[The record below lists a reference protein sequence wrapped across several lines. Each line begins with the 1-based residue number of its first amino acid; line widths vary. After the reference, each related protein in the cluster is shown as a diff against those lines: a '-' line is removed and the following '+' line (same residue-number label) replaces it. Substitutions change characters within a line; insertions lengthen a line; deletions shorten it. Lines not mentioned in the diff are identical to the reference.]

1 MKGGAVQVN
10 KKISKAVKAGV
21 ISLFCLSA
29 ACGTGKA
36 YAYFSGTSD
45 LKLNQVSLVQGETDQ
60 DGAIVI
66 IEPEWDARKEADEGY
81 AMEMQPGQTVVKDP
95 QVESRVDY
103 PCWVFV
109 EVMIPNVSAT
119 LNKADNPYP
128 YVTFEGDETDYVYS
142 FEMVVPE
149 INEADWEIYQ
159 RSYGKNLIEYTY
171 GYKHPLP
178 AHETSSPIFETITIP
193 EFKQAEGNESYIML
207 RGKAVQTEGCPTL
220 EDAAKKLGIEKSI
233 VRTVITP

>member
-1 MKGGAVQVN
+1 MN

-81 AMEMQPGQTVVKDP
+81 AM
-95 QVESRVDY
+95 
-103 PCWVFV
+103 
-109 EVMIPNVSAT
+109 
-119 LNKADNPYP
+119 
-128 YVTFEGDETDYVYS
+128 
-142 FEMVVPE
+142 
-149 INEADWEIYQ
+149 
-159 RSYGKNLIEYTY
+159 
-171 GYKHPLP
+171 
-178 AHETSSPIFETITIP
+178 
-193 EFKQAEGNESYIML
+193 
-207 RGKAVQTEGCPTL
+207 
-220 EDAAKKLGIEKSI
+220 
-233 VRTVITP
+233 